1 MKLLVRAAAQHGM
14 VENAIDLL
22 TARYNAAFV
31 EYRSIVDRNAEAF
44 SNGSGASVR
53 SLVEEE
59 RAFEALDCARHA
71 LLVAAEQAYPTI
83 H

>member
-1 MKLLVRAAAQHGM
+1 MKLSVRAAAQYG
-14 VENAIDLL
+14 VVDDAVDLL
-22 TARYNAAFV
+22 TARYEAAFLQ
-31 EYRSIVDRNAEAF
+31 YRNIVARNAEAYV
-44 SNGSGASVR
+44 NGSGASVR

>member
-1 MKLLVRAAAQHGM
+1 MKLFVRAAAHGT
-14 VENAIDLL
+14 VEDAVELL
-22 TARYNAAFV
+22 TARYKAAFV
-31 EYRSIVDRNAEAF
+31 EYQSIVDRNAQAYL
-44 SNGSGASVR
+44 NGSGASVV

-71 LLVAAEQAYPTI
+71 LLVAAEHAYPTV

>member
-1 MKLLVRAAAQHGM
+1 MRVFARAADFGIVDDA
-14 VENAIDLL
+14 VDVL
-22 TARYNAAFV
+22 TARYKAAFD
-31 EYRSIVDRNAEAF
+31 EYQTVVNRNARAHL
-44 SNGSGASVR
+44 SGGGASVR

-71 LLVAAEQAYPTI
+71 LLTAAERAYPTI